1 MSISQTNRQ
10 TYQKY
15 SSEPH
20 KIIIKKVKC
29 NVTKIKKCDELVKY
43 EILVQIK

>member
-1 MSISQTNRQ
+1 MSISQTDERTDRQ

-20 KIIIKKVKC
+20 NKK
-29 NVTKIKKCDELVKY
+29 ESF
-43 EILVQIK
+43 

>member
-1 MSISQTNRQ
+1 MSISQTDERTDRQ

-20 KIIIKKVKC
+20 KKRKLLSMDLSI
-29 NVTKIKKCDELVKY
+29 NVFFFLDAYVRA
-43 EILVQIK
+43 

>member
-1 MSISQTNRQ
+1 MFIYVNITYRRTERQ

-20 KIIIKKVKC
+20 KKKFK
-29 NVTKIKKCDELVKY
+29 KIYKFR
-43 EILVQIK
+43 